1 MQARL
6 ADAVPRGLSIAHPIA
21 VARAEGAR
29 VWDADGREYLDF
41 AGGIGVLNV
50 GHRHPRVVAGVAG
63 QLTRLTH
70 MACQVA
76 MYDGYVTLAERLAA
90 LVGGPPRK
98 TLLVTTGAEATENA
112 VKIARAHTNRPG
124 VIAFSG
130 GFHGRTLLALTMTA
144 SNPGYRQNFGPFASD
159 VYHVPFPY
167 QYPRVDVGEGARRL
181 G

>member
-1 MQARL
+1 MTPQNPATQAPTSSHESLRARL
-6 ADAVPRGLSIAHPIA
+6 AGAVPRGLSIAHPIE
-21 VARAEGAR
+21 VARAEGTR

-50 GHRHPRVVAGVAG
+50 GHRHPRVVAAVAD

-76 MYDGYVTLAERLAA
+76 MYDPYVTLAERLAA

-112 VKIARAHTNRPG
+112 VKIARAHTKRP
-124 VIAFSG
+124 ASSPS
-130 GFHGRTLLALTMTA
+130 RADSTA
-144 SNPGYRQNFGPFASD
+144 
-159 VYHVPFPY
+159 
-167 QYPRVDVGEGARRL
+167 ARCSRSR
-181 G
+181 